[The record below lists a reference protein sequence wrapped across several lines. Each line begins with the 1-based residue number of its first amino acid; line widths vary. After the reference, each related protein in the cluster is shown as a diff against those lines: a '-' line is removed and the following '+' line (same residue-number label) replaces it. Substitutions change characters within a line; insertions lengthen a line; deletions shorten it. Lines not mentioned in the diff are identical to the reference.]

1 MKKEFYFNLDQ
12 AQCNW
17 AFQAIRTKT
26 DAIEILMRVLKTI
39 SIYVEPPADAI
50 AGRMKLHISKMSRVF
65 FFKENKYYSMA
76 FPFTVE
82 EINGKLS
89 FSSADIDDI
98 DNYITSKVLSVIN
111 DKNSSDGSLW
121 AFFEPLLEIE
131 DQNLAPGFWPF
142 FKMLLTYED
151 GYIRYDVDPIRVN
164 GDKHPLHHFDIFYS
178 NNPTFKIGLREN
190 ISNDSMIDLL
200 DRSTDCHFIR

>member
-17 AFQAIRTKT
+17 AFQAIRSKA
-26 DAIEILMRVLKTI
+26 DVIEILMKALKTI
-39 SIYVEPPADAI
+39 SVYVEPSPDAVV
-50 AGRMKLHISKMSRVF
+50 GTMKLHISKMSRVF
-65 FFKENKYYSMA
+65 FFKDNKYYSMA
-76 FPFTVE
+76 FPFTIE
-82 EINGKLS
+82 DKNGQLS
-89 FSSADIDDI
+89 FSSADIEDI

-111 DKNSSDGSLW
+111 DNNSNNGSLW

-131 DQNLAPGFWPF
+131 DQNMAPGFWPF

-151 GYIRYDVDPIRVN
+151 GYIRYDVDHIRID

-178 NNPTFKIGLREN
+178 NNPTFKIGLRAG
-190 ISNDSMIDLL
+190 ISNELMIDLL
-200 DRSTDCHFIR
+200 DRNTDCHFFR